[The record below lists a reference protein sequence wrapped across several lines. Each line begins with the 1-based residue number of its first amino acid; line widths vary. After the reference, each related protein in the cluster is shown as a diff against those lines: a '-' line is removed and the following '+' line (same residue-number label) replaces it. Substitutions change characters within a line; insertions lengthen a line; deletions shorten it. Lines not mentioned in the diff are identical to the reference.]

1 MQKQINIKNKRA
13 RFEFELIDQYTAGLV
28 LTGTEIKSIR
38 NSKASISES
47 FCEFSDK
54 GELFVI
60 NMSIETY
67 SDGGYVNHRVR
78 ADRKLLL
85 QKKELKKLHKEVKN
99 VGLTIVPLNLFIS
112 EKGYAKLRIALAK
125 GRKIHDKRNTMK
137 DRDNKRQLDRVKKS
151 YSNR

>member
-1 MQKQINIKNKRA
+1 
-13 RFEFELIDQYTAGLV
+13 
-28 LTGTEIKSIR
+28 
-38 NSKASISES
+38 
-47 FCEFSDK
+47 
-54 GELFVI
+54 
-60 NMSIETY
+60 
-67 SDGGYVNHRVR
+67 
-78 ADRKLLL
+78 LLL

-125 GRKIHDKRNTMK
+125 GKKIHDKRNAMK